1 MEVVQQIFTS
11 LFDTEKLTGNAGILL
26 IIWIVIALINT
37 FILPMYYKSKY
48 KELHDDMITAV
59 KKKNE
64 VEEKKILA
72 KVINIQSKYL
82 KYNYS
87 FSSIASNLIKHAWQI
102 LIIMHFITPIE
113 YHPLW
118 IAATV
123 YIVFKLIFNDIMVS
137 EIKLPKVIVNNK
149 TKLHDFLTNQKS
161 DDDQSKLLSELAKVL
176 EKKGK

>member
-1 MEVVQQIFTS
+1 METVQQLFTS

-26 IIWIVIALINT
+26 IIWGIIALINIL
-37 FILPMYYKSKY
+37 ILPMYYKSKY

-87 FSSIASNLIKHAWQI
+87 FSSIASNLFRHACEI
-102 LIIMHFITPIE
+102 LLIIHFITPIE

-123 YIVFKLIFNDIMVS
+123 YIVFNLIFNDIMIR
-137 EIKLPKVIVNNK
+137 EIKLPKVISDK
-149 TKLHDFLTNQKS
+149 KSKLHDFLTNQKS
-161 DDDQSKLLSELAKVL
+161 EVD
-176 EKKGK
+176 KGKLYNKLDEILNKSK